1 MFDRTGTVI
10 VSQMSNNNPWGHSA
24 WNTDGYQ
31 DGDTIYLN
39 KIDATTLA
47 HEIAHFNYYI
57 EYEEGVS
64 YRNQPCEI
72 MVRGEEAEY
81 AGSRPAAIYPRTLEA
96 EREREEKQKQEDES
110 KERQK
115 EEARQREIDES
126 YARMQRDRTDIFN
139 TGGGQTKH
147 RIVY

>member
-1 MFDRTGTVI
+1 
-10 VSQMSNNNPWGHSA
+10 
-24 WNTDGYQ
+24 
-31 DGDTIYLN
+31 
-39 KIDATTLA
+39 
-47 HEIAHFNYYI
+47 
-57 EYEEGVS
+57 
-64 YRNQPCEI
+64 

-139 TGGGQTKH
+139 TGGADQTQNCLLIILQKKKSQINQKIITKKLVEVTQIKVGVGFGAH
-147 RIVY
+147 CLE